1 MCGFTGYYSPPGQ
14 IAIGSL
20 RKALDAIAH
29 RGPDDEGI
37 NHFQVG
43 GNDLCLAHRRLS
55 IIDLSANGH
64 QPFFDQS
71 GRYAMV
77 YNGEVYNYKELR
89 SELERIGISFLT
101 NTDTEVLLEA
111 WKFWGDA
118 SWSKFLGMF
127 SVVIYDQVQ
136 QSLLL
141 VRDAFGIKP
150 LYYWRSTNAIC
161 FASEIPAL
169 IKLLPA
175 KPYLNIQRAVEYLVY
190 DNYDNDEC
198 TFFEDVYQLLPGHLI
213 ALDLSKMGQNEGPK
227 RWWIPE
233 IAEESTLG
241 FADAREQ
248 LRELF
253 LQSVRLHLRS
263 DVPVGAALSGGVD
276 SSAVVCAMR
285 YLEPDMP
292 IHTFTYV
299 ASSTRLNEENWAD
312 LVNKQVHAQVNKVY
326 VQPDELVADLR
337 DLIRTQGEPFSGT
350 SIYAQY
356 RIFKRAKEQ
365 GITVSLDGQGA
376 DELLGGYYGYPER
389 RIRSFMASNE
399 WIRAIN
405 FSKQWAAR
413 LERSALEPWQ
423 HALATCIPEKIM
435 FSLSKMLGKVEI
447 PSWLNE
453 NMLNE
458 RGVNI
463 GLPHRRRVVGSE
475 DRKLMEQLA
484 NELVA
489 LRIPRLL
496 RYADRNAMRFSIESR
511 VPFLTTQ
518 LADFMYSLPE
528 AYLVSD
534 RAESKY
540 IFREAM
546 RGIVPNEILD
556 RKDKIGFETPERD
569 LIKKM
574 RSTFK
579 EHLSALNHAPF
590 LNKEVLLKQ
599 YDKQFFESPP
609 ANIRHWRLMNLVI
622 WMDLFDVQSR

>member
-1 MCGFTGYYSPPGQ
+1 MCGFTGYFTSSGQ
-14 IAIGSL
+14 VPSSVL
-20 RKALDAIAH
+20 KASLDAIAH

-37 NHFQVG
+37 NYFETANG
-43 GNDLCLAHRRLS
+43 TLCLAHRRLS

-64 QPFFDQS
+64 QPFFDHS
-71 GRYAMV
+71 GRYVMV
-77 YNGEVYNYKELR
+77 FNGEVYNYKELR
-89 SELERIGISFLT
+89 SELERSGISFRT

-111 WKFWGDA
+111 WKFWGDTC
-118 SWSKFLGMF
+118 WPKLVGMF
-127 SVVIYDQVQ
+127 SVVIFDQEQ
-136 QSLLL
+136 QRLLL

-150 LYYWRSTNAIC
+150 LYYWKDPNAIF

-169 IKLLPA
+169 IKLLPS
-175 KPYLNIQRAVEYLVY
+175 KPYLNLQRAVEYLVY
-190 DNYDNDEC
+190 DNYDNDEY
-198 TFFEDVYQLLPGHLI
+198 TFFEGVYQILPGHL
-213 ALDLSKMGQNEGPK
+213 LDLDLTNLIQSESPK
-227 RWWIPE
+227 SWWTPE
-233 IAEESTLG
+233 IAEKSNLS

-299 ASSTRLNEENWAD
+299 AGSEKLNEEHWAD
-312 LVNKQVHAQVNKVY
+312 LVNNRVNAKVNKVF
-326 VQPDELVADLR
+326 VNTEELVTDLT

-376 DELLGGYYGYPER
+376 DELLGGYYGYPDR
-389 RIRSFMASNE
+389 RIQSFMASNE
-399 WIRAIN
+399 WLRAIN
-405 FSKQWAAR
+405 FSKQWGNR

-423 HALATCIPEKIM
+423 HAIATRMPDKMKQTMSKI
-435 FSLSKMLGKVEI
+435 FGKVEI
-447 PSWLNE
+447 PEWLNE
-453 NMLNE
+453 NVLNE
-458 RGVNI
+458 QGVHLNM
-463 GLPHRRRVVGSE
+463 PNRNRMVWSK

-484 NELVA
+484 NELVG

-511 VPFLTTQ
+511 VPFLTIE
-518 LADFMYSLPE
+518 LADFMYGLPE
-528 AYLVSD
+528 SYLVSD
-534 RAESKY
+534 KAESKY

-556 RKDKIGFETPERD
+556 RKDKIGFETPERE

-574 RSTFK
+574 GGTFN
-579 EHLSALNHAPF
+579 EHLSTMGSAPF
-590 LNKEVLLKQ
+590 LNKGLLSKQ
-599 YDKQFFESPP
+599 YNKSFFDSPSP
-609 ANIRHWRLMNLVI
+609 NSRHWRLMNLVI
-622 WMDLFDVQSR
+622 WMDLFDVQCR